1 MEHYCE
7 NCRWFSL
14 DTFEDGFMESWCN
27 RYPPMV
33 YVGPP
38 VSEMGLDEVPSVMR
52 YWEPP
57 TVGIRH
63 CCGEWTPRED
73 DPQEDT
79 AHFPAW
85 GSGDVYLVDCAN
97 TPKHMATA
105 EVHDATSD
113 LYQRNLEARDKALLE
128 ALGNALAALDYE
140 CGNCGYR
147 SECTSPDCI
156 AADRIRSMLR
166 EFGIEMGR

>member
-7 NCRWFSL
+7 NCKWFDLS
-14 DTFEDGFMESWCN
+14 TFEDGFRESWCI
-27 RYPPMV
+27 RYPPV

-38 VSEMGLDEVPSVMR
+38 VSEMKRDETPNVMG
-52 YWEPP
+52 YWDSP

-63 CCGEWTPRED
+63 CCGEWAPRED

-79 AHFPAW
+79 VHFPAW
-85 GSGDVYLVDCAN
+85 FGGAYPVDCAE
-97 TPKHMATA
+97 TPKQMATA
-105 EVHDATSD
+105 EVHDVPSD
-113 LYQRNLEARDKALLE
+113 LYQRNRKLEARNKALLE

-156 AADRIRSMLR
+156 AADRIRSMMRGL
-166 EFGIEMGR
+166 GIEVH